1 MVRVVT
7 DGQAT
12 TVEEIVSETWLLE
25 IQRMCL
31 MFLKGLARV
40 VCDLYIEGK
49 EDA

>member
-31 MFLKGLARV
+31 MFLKGLARG